1 MVGHVVFEYAVDEQ
15 GELTS
20 GRRHGGGLVCASGQ
34 PAVERP
40 ERVVAPNEGHG
51 REAEDLGGSVRGRL
65 GIVKLS
71 RIRLTD
77 PQDDGLESRREPG
90 MLGVDHRDSA

>member
-1 MVGHVVFEYAVDEQ
+1 MV
-15 GELTS
+15 T
-20 GRRHGGGLVCASGQ
+20 RRDLSSITKKTRDRLSPAS
-34 PAVERP
+34 V
-40 ERVVAPNEGHG
+40 N
-51 REAEDLGGSVRGRL
+51 

>member
-1 MVGHVVFEYAVDEQ
+1 M
-15 GELTS
+15 L
-20 GRRHGGGLVCASGQ
+20 
-34 PAVERP
+34 PRP
-40 ERVVAPNEGHG
+40 
-51 REAEDLGGSVRGRL
+51 GSTRG

-77 PQDDGLESRREPG
+77 PQDDGLESCRELG

>member
-1 MVGHVVFEYAVDEQ
+1 MRKHVEESVAT
-15 GELTS
+15 GAAA
-20 GRRHGGGLVCASGQ
+20 GRGRGGRFSAGRKR
-34 PAVERP
+34 E
-40 ERVVAPNEGHG
+40 VVMRLLRG
-51 REAEDLGGSVRGRL
+51 EDLE

>member
-1 MVGHVVFEYAVDEQ
+1 MVGHVVFEHAVDEQ

-20 GRRHGGGLVCASGQ
+20 GRRHGGGLVCASDQ

-51 REAEDLGGSVRGRL
+51 REAEDLGGSIRGRL
-65 GIVKLS
+65 RARPEQLPPPVLS
-71 RIRLTD
+71 EYRAAAN
-77 PQDDGLESRREPG
+77 LESPHVR
-90 MLGVDHRDSA
+90 L